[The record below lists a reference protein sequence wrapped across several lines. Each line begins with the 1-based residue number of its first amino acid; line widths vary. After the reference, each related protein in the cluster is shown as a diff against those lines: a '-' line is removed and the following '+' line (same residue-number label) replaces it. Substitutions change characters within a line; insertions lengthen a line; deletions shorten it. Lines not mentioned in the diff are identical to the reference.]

1 MHEQQ
6 PAPGGLPAR
15 PDGNRPANNARLS
28 TPGTVGSNS
37 FQGGSGAID
46 FLGLGEELGVEPPQ
60 QPAAAQPARRSAAKP
75 APRRQDPVLDET
87 DPQDGQQVVSLDEE
101 QDQDDAQSDERDYE
115 AEADEEPSE
124 GVLASWKEDE
134 PVARG
139 RGKLAGL
146 CAGVAVAGML
156 TVALLK
162 LVSSSKSSEGV
173 VPEPLAAHRNPLPNA
188 DQLAT
193 PDAPEGLAKPQR
205 LVYDAEG
212 QAQPT
217 ELRPELSTPPPDP
230 ATTARERFESA
241 RGDQPPP
248 GFDPAANTP
257 PAPAATQ
264 HEPAYESGLS
274 EPHVSADPSSSSA
287 PGSVPSQAPSEPVV
301 ASTEPQSSASSA
313 GIQAATA
320 SSSSPAPVEL
330 APTTSN
336 AVASAPES
344 SQQPVEIASAPS
356 SAAQPIELVG
366 SPPQGGAPVAA
377 GVAPPQAT
385 SATASNASGATESS
399 RSWLDLAA
407 LRAARQSAS
416 TASPQPAAPEA
427 PVASTPVAAAADSV
441 PTQPT
446 SSQAQTSSA
455 ATSAPDAPTGP
466 VDQLL
471 ATRDPRPSA
480 IASEPPVPPDPGPG
494 GLRQASSTDYKGV
507 WQSSSLP
514 GKAQLSANPRL
525 LTPNVG
531 RVRAVLK
538 SGDVFEGRL
547 FAVGEGN
554 LWLESSSG
562 RMGLSGERLASL
574 EQIVTPEGTPAL
586 GEPGSQAL
594 AGMERVRVKTPG
606 GVFYGKVIAR
616 DAARTT
622 IVTDDGARLTLDS
635 KMVELLVDAPK
646 VTIKGAAPQAEV
658 EKAAPKK
665 KP

>member
-1 MHEQQ
+1 MHEQE

-37 FQGGSGAID
+37 FQGGAGAID
-46 FLGLGEELGVEPPQ
+46 FLGLGEELGVEPPP
-60 QPAAAQPARRSAAKP
+60 QPSPVQPARRGGAQP
-75 APRRQDPVLDET
+75 APRREEPVWDEY
-87 DPQDGQQVVSLDEE
+87 DPQDGQHVVSLDEE
-101 QDQDDAQSDERDYE
+101 EEDDALQEGRD
-115 AEADEEPSE
+115 ADEEVDEEPRA

-139 RGKLAGL
+139 RGRLAGL

-162 LVSSSKSSEGV
+162 LVSSSSSSEGV
-173 VPEPLAAHRNPLPNA
+173 APEPLAAHRNPLPNA
-188 DQLAT
+188 DQLKA

-217 ELRPELSTPPPDP
+217 ELRPELATPPPDP
-230 ATTARERFESA
+230 AATARERFESA

-248 GFDPAANTP
+248 GFDPAADTP
-257 PAPAATQ
+257 PAPAAATE
-264 HEPAYESGLS
+264 EPAYESGLS
-274 EPHVSADPSSSSA
+274 EPHVSADPPSSSVPQSA
-287 PGSVPSQAPSEPVV
+287 PSEAPSEPVV
-301 ASTEPQSSASSA
+301 ASTAPEAAPSA
-313 GIQAATA
+313 GVQAATA
-320 SSSSPAPVEL
+320 SSSWPEPVEL
-330 APTTSN
+330 APATSS
-336 AVASAPES
+336 AVASAPEA
-344 SQQPVEIASAPS
+344 SQPPVELASA
-356 SAAQPIELVG
+356 AANAPQAIELVG
-366 SPPQGGAPVAA
+366 TPPQGGAPVSA
-377 GVAPPQAT
+377 GVAPPQVESA
-385 SATASNASGATESS
+385 SATNAAGTTESS

-416 TASPQPAAPEA
+416 STTAQPAAQEAPSASA
-427 PVASTPVAAAADSV
+427 PVASAVEPAPA
-441 PTQPT
+441 QPA
-446 SSQAQTSSA
+446 SSQAPSA
-455 ATSAPDAPTGP
+455 ETTPPQPATGP

-507 WQSSSLP
+507 WQSTNLP
-514 GKAQLSANPRL
+514 GKPELSANPRL

-531 RVRAVLK
+531 RVRVVLK

-574 EQIVTPEGTPAL
+574 EQIITPEGTPAL

-616 DAARTT
+616 DAERTT

-646 VTIKGAAPQAEV
+646 VTIKGTAPQAEG
-658 EKAAPKK
+658 EKPAAKK

>member
-28 TPGTVGSNS
+28 TPGTVGSNN

-60 QPAAAQPARRSAAKP
+60 QQPAAARPARKNTAQPAAA
-75 APRRQDPVLDET
+75 RRQEPVWDEV

-101 QDQDDAQSDERDYE
+101 QVEDEASDEDDRYE
-115 AEADEEPSE
+115 EAQEEPGE

-139 RGKLAGL
+139 RGKLAGV

-162 LVSSSKSSEGV
+162 LVSSSKSAEGV

-193 PDAPEGLAKPQR
+193 PDAPEGLAKPER

-217 ELRPELSTPPPDP
+217 ALRPELSTPPQDP
-230 ATTARERFESA
+230 AVTARERFESA

-248 GFDPAANTP
+248 GFDPAAHTP
-257 PAPAATQ
+257 PAPAAASE
-264 HEPAYESGLS
+264 EPTYESGLS
-274 EPHVSADPSSSSA
+274 EPHVSADPSSSSV
-287 PGSVPSQAPSEPVV
+287 PGSAPSQAPPEPAV
-301 ASTEPQSSASSA
+301 AAASPEASSPSS

-330 APTTSN
+330 AATTSN
-336 AVASAPES
+336 AVAPTPES
-344 SQQPVEIASAPS
+344 GQKPVEIASAAQ
-356 SAAQPIELVG
+356 SAPQPIELIG
-366 SPPQGGAPVAA
+366 TPPQGGAAASA
-377 GVAPPQAT
+377 GVAPPQGA
-385 SATASNASGATESS
+385 SASASNASSATESS

-416 TASPQPAAPEA
+416 TTSPPPAAQAA
-427 PVASTPVAAAADSV
+427 PGASEPVAAAVESA
-441 PTQPT
+441 PAQPAPA
-446 SSQAQTSSA
+446 QAPSA
-455 ATSAPDAPTGP
+455 ATSAPESQVGP

-471 ATRDPRPSA
+471 ASRDPRPSA

-494 GLRQASSTDYKGV
+494 GLRQASQTDYKGV
-507 WQSSSLP
+507 WQSTSLP
-514 GKAQLSANPRL
+514 GKPQLSANPRL

-554 LWLESSSG
+554 LWIESASG
-562 RMGLSGERLASL
+562 RMGLDGARLASL
-574 EQIVTPEGTPAL
+574 EQIVTPDGTPAL
-586 GEPGSQAL
+586 GDPGSQAL

-616 DAARTT
+616 DDARTT

-646 VTIKGAAPQAEV
+646 VTIKGTAPEP
-658 EKAAPKK
+658 APAKTAPNK